1 MTAPDASN
9 APAAPPLPFSPAWA
23 AALCAEIEGDAAY
36 RAASHG
42 WRWPLALVLDRAPD
56 LGFPD
61 DVAVQLTLER
71 GRCLG
76 VTVRP
81 AAKVDAPFALRAP
94 YATWKRV
101 VRGELDPVIG
111 VMKGEVK
118 LTGSIG
124 TLMMHTRSAKAL
136 VECARRVPVRFP
148 DEERASGT

>member
-1 MTAPDASN
+1 MTAPDTRL
-9 APAAPPLPFSPAWA
+9 LPFTSPWA

-36 RAASHG
+36 REASHG

-56 LGFPD
+56 LGFPG
-61 DVAVQLTLER
+61 DVAVQLKLDR

-76 VTVRP
+76 ADVRP
-81 AAKVDAPFALRAP
+81 AAKVDATFALRGP

-111 VMKGEVK
+111 VMKGELK

-136 VECARRVPVRFP
+136 VECARRVPIRFP
-148 DEERASGT
+148 DEERAGSP